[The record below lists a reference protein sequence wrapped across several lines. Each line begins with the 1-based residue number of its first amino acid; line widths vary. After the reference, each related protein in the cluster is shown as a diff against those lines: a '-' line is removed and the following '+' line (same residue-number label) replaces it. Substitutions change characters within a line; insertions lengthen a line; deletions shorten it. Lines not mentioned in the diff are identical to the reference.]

1 MATRQRCP
9 QRDQAKLHGDDYVAY
24 VTRIEKTTSVI
35 EGPHF
40 PNLHAI
46 YKHKERYDEE
56 EERCSGGRFGKAKHL
71 ERFEDDK
78 GAAHR
83 VCEKTTYEEEEDVDS
98 EAGEFIKRKH
108 LTTIKAA

>member
-46 YKHKERYDEE
+46 YKHKERYEE
-56 EERCSGGRFGKAKHL
+56 EERCSGGRFGKAMHL